1 MAAQSL
7 VLCRDPDVLRTL
19 CPLLFEMNMGV
30 EICLGSS
37 GATRMVRKR
46 KFDAIIVECDKD
58 GGGLEVLQELRA
70 ESPNQSTIAVGVV
83 DDYKLMKEAFATG
96 ANFVLSKP
104 ISTEDASRIL
114 RFTKGMISRM
124 VRRFLRVAVH
134 HLSHV
139 EIGGMKDPAFILDL
153 SEGGVAI
160 QSLAPMKHG
169 QTVGLAFQLP
179 GTAHTIKATAKV
191 VWHDTTGH
199 IGMEFQEISDQCRGR
214 LKHWVEERLRNAPEE
229 FSSTVTD
236 VPTSVRVLSQ
246 WMKPLAVAIDGIFVS
261 VAAAIFCV
269 VAFLC
274 LRGEAIFPLGI
285 TFGLALLIGIALYSS
300 LFWLLDVRFPGTR
313 AVQYLLASASGR
325 QVSEQPQQIS

>member
-58 GGGLEVLQELRA
+58 GGGFEVLQELRSQ
-70 ESPNQSTIAVGVV
+70 SPNQSTIAVGVV

-124 VRRFLRVAVH
+124 VRRFLRVAVQ

-153 SEGGVAI
+153 SEGGIAV

-169 QTVGLAFQLP
+169 QVVGLNFQLP
-179 GTAHTIKATAKV
+179 STTHTIRATAKV
-191 VWHDTTGH
+191 VWHDPTGR
-199 IGMEFQEISDQCRGR
+199 IGMEFQEISDQCRGW
-214 LKHWVEERLRNAPEE
+214 LKHWVEERLKNSPEE
-229 FSSTVTD
+229 FATPGATEL
-236 VPTSVRVLSQ
+236 PMSVRVLSR
-246 WMKPLAVAIDGIFVS
+246 WMKPLAVAIDGAFVAI
-261 VAAAIFCV
+261 AAAMFCL
-269 VAFLC
+269 VAFLF
-274 LRGEAIFPLGI
+274 LRGEAIFPLGV
-285 TFGLALLIGIALYSS
+285 TFLFALLIGSALYSS

-313 AVQYLLASASGR
+313 AVQSLLASASGR
-325 QVSEQPQQIS
+325 QVA

>member
-30 EICLGSS
+30 EICLGNN
-37 GATRMVRKR
+37 GASRMLRKR

-58 GGGLEVLQELRA
+58 GGGLAVLQQLRA
-70 ESPNQSTIAVGVV
+70 DSPNQSTITVGVV
-83 DDYKLMKEAFATG
+83 DDYKVMKEAFATG

-139 EIGGMKDPAFILDL
+139 DISSMKDPAFILDL
-153 SEGGVAI
+153 SEGGIAI
-160 QSLAPMKHG
+160 QSLAPMQHG
-169 QTVGLAFQLP
+169 QIVGISFELP
-179 GTAHTIKATAKV
+179 GTSHKIKATGKV
-191 VWHDTTGH
+191 VWNDPTGR
-199 IGMEFQEISDQCRGR
+199 IGMEFEDIGDQQRGWLKAWVGER
-214 LKHWVEERLRNAPEE
+214 LKSSPEVFPRNTMELPAG
-229 FSSTVTD
+229 
-236 VPTSVRVLSQ
+236 VRVLSR
-246 WMKPLAVAIDGIFVS
+246 WMKPLAIAIDGAFVS
-261 VAAAIFCV
+261 VAAVIFCLV
-269 VAFLC
+269 SLLF
-274 LRGEAIFPLGI
+274 LRGEAIFPLGV
-285 TFGLALLIGIALYSS
+285 TFVLAILIGSVLYSS

-313 AVQYLLASASGR
+313 AVQTLLASASGR
-325 QVSEQPQQIS
+325 QLA

>member
-30 EICLGSS
+30 EICLGSN

-58 GGGLEVLQELRA
+58 GGGLEVLQQLRA
-70 ESPNQSTIAVGVV
+70 DSPNQSTITVGVV
-83 DDYKLMKEAFATG
+83 DDYKVMKQAFATG

-104 ISTEDASRIL
+104 ISLEDAGRIL

-139 EIGGMKDPAFILDL
+139 DIGGMKDPAFLLDL

-169 QTVGLAFQLP
+169 QIMGLSFQLP
-179 GTAHTIKATAKV
+179 GTSHKISATAKV
-191 VWHDTTGH
+191 VWNDPTGR
-199 IGMEFQEISDQCRGR
+199 IGMEFEEISDQQRAW
-214 LKHWVEERLRNAPEE
+214 LKSWVEERLKTSPGE
-229 FSSTVTD
+229 FPSSNTMEL
-236 VPTSVRVLSQ
+236 PMSVRVLSR
-246 WMKPLAVAIDGIFVS
+246 WMKPLAIAIDGMFIS

-269 VAFLC
+269 VSYMF
-274 LRGEAIFPLGI
+274 LRGEAIFPLGF
-285 TFGLALLIGIALYSS
+285 TYAVAVLIGTLMYSS

-313 AVQYLLASASGR
+313 AVQTMLASASSR
-325 QVSEQPQQIS
+325 QPA

>member
-30 EICLGSS
+30 EICLGTN

-58 GGGLEVLQELRA
+58 GGGLEVLQQLRA
-70 ESPNQSTIAVGVV
+70 DSVNQSTITVGVV
-83 DDYKLMKEAFATG
+83 DDYKLMKQAFATG

-124 VRRFLRVAVH
+124 VRRFLRVAVQ

-139 EIGGMKDPAFILDL
+139 DIGGMKDPAFILDL

-160 QSLAPMKHG
+160 QSLAPMHHG
-169 QTVGLAFQLP
+169 QVVGLAFQLP
-179 GTAHTIKATAKV
+179 GTTHKISATAKV
-191 VWHDTTGH
+191 VWNDPTGR
-199 IGMEFQEISDQCRGR
+199 IGMEFEDISDQQRSW
-214 LKHWVEERLRNAPEE
+214 LKSWVEERLKTSPGD
-229 FSSTVTD
+229 FPSSTAMEL
-236 VPTSVRVLSQ
+236 PIAVRVLSR
-246 WMKPLAVAIDGIFVS
+246 WMKPLALAIDGAFVL
-261 VAAAIFCV
+261 VAAAIFCLV
-269 VAFLC
+269 SFLF

-285 TFGLALLIGIALYSS
+285 TFTLALLIGTVLYSS

-313 AVQYLLASASGR
+313 AVQTLLASASSR
-325 QVSEQPQQIS
+325 QPA